1 MVPSVFEGKIPLR
14 NSQKYKT
21 LLYLPIFWEDFFH
34 FRKIIFRKQQSLVT
48 IQPILYRRLLDIRE
62 GLKRP
67 KV

>member
-21 LLYLPIFWEDFFH
+21 LLYLPIFWVVFFQ
-34 FRKIIFRKQQSLVT
+34 FLKIIFRKQLCLVS
-48 IQPILYRRLLDIRE
+48 ILSIWCTQLPCNQV
-62 GLKRP
+62 GLKTL